1 MDNNIQAMMIFHKIH
16 FIELSICEKA
26 EFLVFIHIYVHRYN
40 LLCLHS
46 LDPCLIYCSV
56 KIFYK
61 SLNREA
67 HDHYVKIGRI
77 NHMRNIF
84 YQTGGNE

>member
-1 MDNNIQAMMIFHKIH
+1 MIFQTIH

-26 EFLVFIHIYVHRYN
+26 FLVFIYIYVHRYN

-46 LDPCLIYCSV
+46 LDPCLIYNGV
-56 KIFYK
+56 EIFYK

-77 NHMRNIF
+77 NH
-84 YQTGGNE
+84 GNE